1 MYKTKDLLNLDCT
14 IAKEYLQNYEYP
26 YQIIPEIKNIILS
39 LIEKIN
45 KNEYTEI
52 KENVWVHKTA
62 EIFASA
68 YIDGPTII
76 CKDAQVRQCAFIRGS
91 ALIGEGAVVGNSCEV
106 KNAILFDKA
115 EVPHFNYVGDSLLG
129 EHAHMGAGA
138 ITSNL
143 RADKA
148 NIICKDE
155 NESIETGLRKM
166 GAILGDYAEIG
177 CNAVLNPGVI
187 IGRRAM
193 VYPTSCVRGT
203 VLENHIFKNDGVII
217 EK

>member
-1 MYKTKDLLNLDCT
+1 MYKTKELLNLDCT
-14 IAKEYLQNYEYP
+14 IAKEYLEKIEYP
-26 YQIIPEIKNIILS
+26 YEIIPEIKNIVLS
-39 LIEKIN
+39 LISTLD
-45 KNEYTEI
+45 KNEYKEI
-52 KENVWVHKTA
+52 KENVWIHKTA
-62 EIFASA
+62 KIFASA

-76 CKDAQVRQCAFIRGS
+76 CENSEVKQCAFIRGS
-91 ALIGEGAVVGNSCEV
+91 VIVGKGAVVGNSCEI
-106 KNAILFDKA
+106 KNAIIFDKA

-148 NIICKDE
+148 NVVCKDGE
-155 NESIETGLRKM
+155 ERVETGLRKM

-177 CNAVLNPGVI
+177 CNAVLNPGTI

-203 VLENHIFKNDGVII
+203 VKENMVFRNDGVII